1 MGKIVF
7 REGENVRVIESS
19 EYATEQE
26 LQDFLL
32 RFPSL
37 IPLDEAE
44 TGAKP
49 LLPIGWEVSLASGSI
64 DVLYLDA
71 SGLLTIA
78 ETKLKRNPQWK
89 REVLGQIIEYA
100 ASLCEWTVE
109 DVEAQAHRFLNSEQ
123 AAPAYRGCTLEEAMR
138 KLLQQTLAQGEG
150 ELTIDELRATMGDQ
164 LRNGRMRL
172 IVAVDEIHE
181 HLRRS
186 ITFLNTYSSF
196 SIYLLQCT
204 RLADGKDRDLFVPS
218 LFGYTR
224 KVHLTR
230 TRGQWDEES
239 FFKALRESC
248 DSVTVQTVTLL
259 YEFATHTGDTIWW
272 GSGASEGSFTL
283 HYMVNGRRVS
293 VFTVST
299 PGKLW
304 VNFGYMKDR
313 VPLGLLEAFRDEL
326 NDIPSVNLP
335 KEVVTGSK
343 WPSIN
348 LRILANDENL
358 ARFEEAVRKLGE
370 AVKDTSSESDAS
382 GSPPTK

>member
-1 MGKIVF
+1 MGKVVF
-7 REGENVRVIESS
+7 REGENVRVIENS

-44 TGAKP
+44 AAAMP
-49 LLPIGWEVSLASGSI
+49 LLPIGWEVTLASGSI

-89 REVLGQIIEYA
+89 REVVGQIIEYA

-109 DVEAQAHRFLNSEQ
+109 DVEAQARRFLNSEQ
-123 AAPAYRGCTLEEAMR
+123 AAPGYKGCSLEEAIR
-138 KLLQQTLAQGEG
+138 KLQQQTLAHGEG
-150 ELTIDELRATMGDQ
+150 ELTIAELRARIGDQ
-164 LRNGRMRL
+164 LRNGRIRL

-196 SIYLLQCT
+196 SIYLLECT
-204 RLADGKDRDLFVPS
+204 RFADGKDRDLFIPS
-218 LFGYTR
+218 LFGYAR
-224 KVHLTR
+224 KMRPTKA
-230 TRGQWDEES
+230 RGQWDEES
-239 FFKALRESC
+239 FLNTLRESS
-248 DSVTVQTVTLL
+248 DPVTVQTVMSL
-259 YEFATHTGDTIWW
+259 YEFAAHAGGTIWW

-293 VFTVST
+293 VFTAFTS
-299 PGKLW
+299 GKLW

-313 VPLGLLEAFRDEL
+313 VPLGVLETFRNEL
-326 NDIPSVNLP
+326 NGIPGVNLP
-335 KEVVTGSK
+335 KEVVGGNK
-343 WPSIN
+343 WPSIS
-348 LRILANDENL
+348 LRFLANDENL
-358 ARFEEAVRKLGE
+358 TRFQQAVNNLG
-370 AVKDTSSESDAS
+370 AALKGDAS
-382 GSPPTK
+382 